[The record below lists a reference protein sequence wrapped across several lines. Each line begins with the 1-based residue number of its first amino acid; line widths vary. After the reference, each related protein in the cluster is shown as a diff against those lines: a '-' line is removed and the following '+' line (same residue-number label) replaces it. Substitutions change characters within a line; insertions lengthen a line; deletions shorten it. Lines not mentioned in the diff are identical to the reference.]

1 MSFLTSMRKLRDNL
15 MKQTFADFVEQSA
28 LIQGNPTSSYNPA
41 TGTNVTVY
49 AISIPGVVFL
59 GKYRQDEIAG
69 EIQAGDVKAILSTE
83 NISAEIQAN
92 SKIVVGSATYD
103 VLGSEP
109 VPKKNAVVQILHC
122 RGVGNA

>member
-1 MSFLTSMRKLRDNL
+1 MRGLRDKL

-28 LIQGNPTSSYNPA
+28 LIQGNPTSTYNPA
-41 TGTNVTVY
+41 TGTNVTSY

-59 GKYRQDEIAG
+59 GKYRQDEIFG
-69 EIQAGDVKAILSTE
+69 EIQSGDTKAILSTDG
-83 NISAEIQAN
+83 ISSEIRPN
-92 SKIVVGSATYD
+92 SKITVGSDVYD

-109 VPKKNAVVQILHC
+109 VPKKNAVIQILHC